1 MENPE
6 KRSRITFDYDRE
18 KFKKLNKMI
27 PHGQRQVIM
36 EKVTDHIIR
45 LLENI
50 PGSPN
55 RKALVLVSFLERDTS
70 LGELVNISTDL
81 EEKGR

>member
-1 MENPE
+1 
-6 KRSRITFDYDRE
+6 
-18 KFKKLNKMI
+18 
-27 PHGQRQVIM
+27 M